1 MLRLL
6 YILLFVFCYSVADVS
21 SLPLAEQSVESE
33 SVAVCDDNI
42 STSQPFDKHNYDESQ
57 SVMLMPRAASRY
69 VVETGSSSVVSPALR
84 YNRVNSSSKTLSSAI
99 PSRHV
104 GRITKVFEFNHFRS
118 TLRVVY
124 YLHSLCRLRI

>member
-21 SLPLAEQSVESE
+21 SLPLVEQSVESE

-57 SVMLMPRAASRY
+57 SVMPMPRAA
-69 VVETGSSSVVSPALR
+69 
-84 YNRVNSSSKTLSSAI
+84 
-99 PSRHV
+99 
-104 GRITKVFEFNHFRS
+104 
-118 TLRVVY
+118 
-124 YLHSLCRLRI
+124 